1 MIASLRRKA
10 DELEKVENIKK
21 LVPGAKKIVNHEKIE
36 SSMIQNSKVKINFQ
50 TYLKEYSKGGEAE
63 ILWFL

>member
-21 LVPGAKKIVNHEKIE
+21 LAPAGKKIVNHEKIE
-36 SSMIQNSKVKINFQ
+36 SSMVQNSKVKINFQ
-50 TYLKEYSKGGEAE
+50 TYLKEYSKSGEA
-63 ILWFL
+63 